1 MPQFLHILLELV
13 VVAIV
18 ITVNITVQTLGSI
31 GLLYW
36 VLRTFQVAETKFNLV
51 WRVSIVIRIIFAF
64 ILLHLVQI
72 AIWATVYLLL
82 GAFPTLEEALYFS
95 LATFSTSDTGNS
107 TLPPAW
113 RLLGPFEGLA
123 GIVAFG
129 LSIGFIFTVISRL
142 NETRIK
148 RMQEAQA
155 KADKQT

>member
-1 MPQFLHILLELV
+1 MPQIVQILIELLI
-13 VVAIV
+13 VAVV
-18 ITVNITVQTLGSI
+18 ITINITVQTLGSI

-36 VLRTFQVAETKFNLV
+36 TLRTFQVAETKFNLV

-72 AIWATVYLLL
+72 VIWAIVYLLF
-82 GAFPTLEEALYFS
+82 GAFPTFEESFYFS

-107 TLPPAW
+107 TLPPDW

-142 NETRIK
+142 NETRI
-148 RMQEAQA
+148 RRAQEAQA
-155 KADKQT
+155 KENQQT